1 MTPMKA
7 ISGLRMI
14 PVIENLK
21 SKIQTRL
28 FRVFCKDA
36 FTAEAQSSRRS
47 ENFLIKKLFTLRP
60 SRLRGAIFESCSE
73 TAENKRVS
81 RKRGR
86 LIRHYFLISLVL
98 ISGGLITSGLSELY
112 FRYRESAAD
121 LVRLQQEITLGAAA
135 KIEQFVQEIERT
147 TRGATKS
154 REITAKGLSPE
165 YRFELR
171 RLLAIAPAI
180 TEAVAIDSD
189 GISRVA
195 VSRLT
200 RVLDE
205 KIDSALPALESAPAL
220 QLAKEGKSY
229 FGPVY
234 FHRDSEPYVTIAVP
248 IERYVGRAI
257 GVLQVQV
264 NLKYVWDLVSKLKV
278 GTEGYAYAVARNGD
292 LIAHPEISLVLQ
304 RLNVAHLDQVRSA
317 FQSRTVAASPTW
329 TVAKNLHSRRV
340 FSSWSPIP
348 TLGWA
353 VFVEQP
359 VEEVYGPLYASLF
372 RTSGFLL
379 VGLGMALVA
388 SLFVARRVV
397 RPLETLRNGVERIG
411 SGDMNA
417 RLELKT
423 GDEIEVLAEE
433 FNKMTENLRE
443 AYSGLEKK
451 VEDRTR
457 ELALAN
463 ERLKE
468 LDRMKSDFVSHVSHE
483 LRTPLTAI
491 KGAVDLILR
500 EMAGPL
506 TEKQVHYLT
515 RVRSNTQHL
524 AGLINDLLDLAKIES
539 GRIEVKSSRV
549 SLSGLVHEVVEA
561 LRPVAAEKVIALEA
575 TIREPSILV
584 WADRDKINQVLTNLI
599 GNAIKFTPVQGRV
612 TVSASRNGGES
623 VQVSVS
629 DNGPGIPP
637 DEKEKIFAKFYQV
650 AEANG
655 ENSKGTGLGL
665 AISKGLVELHGGK
678 IWVDSESGHGS
689 TFSFTLPVS
698 DPQASGL
705 A

>member
-1 MTPMKA
+1 MKA
-7 ISGLRMI
+7 ISGLGMI
-14 PVIENLK
+14 AVIENLK
-21 SKIQTRL
+21 SKIQNGRI
-28 FRVFCKDA
+28 R
-36 FTAEAQSSRRS
+36 Q
-47 ENFLIKKLFTLRP
+47 
-60 SRLRGAIFESCSE
+60 
-73 TAENKRVS
+73 
-81 RKRGR
+81 KRGR
-86 LIRHYFLISLVL
+86 LVRHYFLISLVL

-121 LVRLQQEITLGAAA
+121 LVRLQQEITSGAAS
-135 KIEQFVQEIERT
+135 KIEQFIQEIERT
-147 TRGATKS
+147 TRGAAKS
-154 REITAKGLSPE
+154 REITEKGLSPE

-171 RLLAIAPAI
+171 RLLAITPAI

-200 RVLDE
+200 RVLPGDE
-205 KIDSALPALESAPAL
+205 KINSALPAL

-234 FHRDSEPYVTIAVP
+234 FHRDSEPYMTIAVP

-257 GVLQVQV
+257 GMLQVQV
-264 NLKYVWDLVSKLKV
+264 NLKYVWDLVSKLRV

-304 RLNVAHLDQVRSA
+304 RLNVTHLDQVRSA
-317 FQSRTVAASPTW
+317 FQPRTDAERRPTW
-329 TVAKNLHSRRV
+329 TITKNLHARRV

-348 TLGWA
+348 VLGGA

-359 VEEVYGPLYASLF
+359 VEEVYGPLYASLL

-388 SLFVARRVV
+388 SLLVARRVV
-397 RPLETLRNGVERIG
+397 RPLETLRNGVERIS
-411 SGDMNA
+411 SGNMNA

-433 FNKMTENLRE
+433 FNRMAENLRE

-457 ELALAN
+457 ELAFAN

-491 KGAVDLILR
+491 KGAVDLMLR
-500 EMAGPL
+500 EVAGPL
-506 TEKQVHYLT
+506 TEKQIHYLT

-524 AGLINDLLDLAKIES
+524 AGLINDLLDLSKIES
-539 GRIEVKSSRV
+539 GRIEFKSSRV
-549 SLSGLVHEVVEA
+549 SLNGLVREAVEA
-561 LRPVAAEKVIALEA
+561 LRPVATEKVIALEA

-584 WADRDKINQVLTNLI
+584 WVDRHKINQVLMNLI
-599 GNAIKFTPVQGRV
+599 GNAIKFTPAQGRV
-612 TVSASRNGGES
+612 TVSASRNDEES

-629 DNGPGIPP
+629 DTGPGVPP
-637 DEKEKIFAKFYQV
+637 DEKEKIFAKFYRI
-650 AEANG
+650 AEVNG

-665 AISKGLVELHGGK
+665 AICKALVELHGGR
-678 IWVDSESGHGS
+678 IWVESEMNRGS
-689 TFSFTLPVS
+689 TFSFTLPGS
-698 DPQASGL
+698 DRRIHGRAE
-705 A
+705 

>member
-1 MTPMKA
+1 MPA
-7 ISGLRMI
+7 LIQELR
-14 PVIENLK
+14 
-21 SKIQTRL
+21 SYIQ
-28 FRVFCKDA
+28 
-36 FTAEAQSSRRS
+36 
-47 ENFLIKKLFTLRP
+47 
-60 SRLRGAIFESCSE
+60 
-73 TAENKRVS
+73 NKRVS

-86 LIRHYFLISLVL
+86 LVRHYFLISLVL

-121 LVRLQQEITLGAAA
+121 LVRLQQEITSGAAS

-154 REITAKGLSPE
+154 REITEKGLSPE

-195 VSRLT
+195 VSRLN

-205 KIDSALPALESAPAL
+205 KIDPALPAL

-234 FHRDSEPYVTIAVP
+234 FHRDSEPHVTIAVP

-257 GVLQVQV
+257 GMLQVQV
-264 NLKYVWDLVSKLKV
+264 NLKYVWDLVSKLRV
-278 GTEGYAYAVARNGD
+278 GTEGYAYVVVRNGD
-292 LIAHPEISLVLQ
+292 LIAHPDISFVLQ
-304 RLNVAHLDQVRSA
+304 RLNVAHLDQVRLA
-317 FQSRTVAASPTW
+317 FQSRTGAESPTW
-329 TVAKNLHSRRV
+329 TVAKNLHARRV

-348 TLGWA
+348 ILGWA

-379 VGLGMALVA
+379 LGLGMALVA

-397 RPLETLRNGVERIG
+397 RPLETLKNGVERIG
-411 SGDMNA
+411 SGDMNS
-417 RLELKT
+417 RLDLKT
-423 GDEIEVLAEE
+423 GDDIEVLAEE
-433 FNKMTENLRE
+433 FNRMAESLRE

-451 VEDRTR
+451 VEERTH
-457 ELALAN
+457 ELGLAN

-468 LDRMKSDFVSHVSHE
+468 LDQMKSDFVSHVSHE

-491 KGAVDLILR
+491 KGAVDLMLR
-500 EMAGPL
+500 GVAGPL
-506 TEKQVHYLT
+506 TDKQAHFLT

-524 AGLINDLLDLAKIES
+524 AGLINDLLDLSKIES

-575 TIREPSILV
+575 TLREPSILV

-612 TVSASRNGGES
+612 TVSTSRNGEES
-623 VQVSVS
+623 IQVSVS
-629 DNGPGIPP
+629 DSGPGVPP
-637 DEKEKIFAKFYQV
+637 DEKEKIFAKFYQI
-650 AEANG
+650 AEVNG

-665 AISKGLVELHGGK
+665 AISKALVELHGGK
-678 IWVDSESGHGS
+678 IWVESEPNSGS
-689 TFSFTLPVS
+689 TFCFTLPLS
-698 DPQASGL
+698 ASQNSRSC
-705 A
+705 

>member
-1 MTPMKA
+1 MAPMKA
-7 ISGLRMI
+7 ISGLNM
-14 PVIENLK
+14 PALIENLK
-21 SKIQTRL
+21 SKIQNGRIP
-28 FRVFCKDA
+28 
-36 FTAEAQSSRRS
+36 Q
-47 ENFLIKKLFTLRP
+47 
-60 SRLRGAIFESCSE
+60 
-73 TAENKRVS
+73 
-81 RKRGR
+81 KRGR
-86 LIRHYFLISLVL
+86 LVRHYFLISLVL

-121 LVRLQQEITLGAAA
+121 LVRLQQEITSGAAS

-147 TRGATKS
+147 TRGAAKS
-154 REITAKGLSPE
+154 REITEKGLSPE

-200 RVLDE
+200 RVLPGDE
-205 KIDSALPALESAPAL
+205 KINSALPALQLAPAF

-234 FHRDSEPYVTIAVP
+234 FHRDSEPYMTIAVP

-257 GVLQVQV
+257 GTLQVQV
-264 NLKYVWDLVSKLKV
+264 NLKYVWDLLSKLKV
-278 GTEGYAYAVARNGD
+278 GTEGYAYAVARDGD
-292 LIAHPEISLVLQ
+292 LIAHPDISLVLQ
-304 RLNVAHLDQVRSA
+304 RRNVAYLDQVRLA
-317 FQSRTVAASPTW
+317 FQPRTDAASPTW
-329 TVAKNLHSRRV
+329 TVTKNLHARRV

-348 TLGWA
+348 VLGGA

-417 RLELKT
+417 RLDLKT

-433 FNKMTENLRE
+433 FNRMTDNLRE

-451 VEDRTR
+451 VENRTR

-491 KGAVDLILR
+491 KGAVDLVLR

-506 TEKQVHYLT
+506 TEKQIHHLT

-524 AGLINDLLDLAKIES
+524 AGLINDLLDLSKIES
-539 GRIEVKSSRV
+539 GKIEVKSSRV
-549 SLSGLVHEVVEA
+549 SLGGLVHEVAEA
-561 LRPVAAEKVIALEA
+561 LRPVAAEKVIALE
-575 TIREPSILV
+575 TTLREPSILV
-584 WADRDKINQVLTNLI
+584 WADRDKINQVLMNLI

-612 TVSASRNGGES
+612 TVSVSRNGEES

-629 DNGPGIPP
+629 DTGPGVAPE
-637 DEKEKIFAKFYQV
+637 EKEKVFTKFYQI
-650 AEANG
+650 AEVNG

-665 AISKGLVELHGGK
+665 AISKALVELHGGK
-678 IWVDSESGHGS
+678 IWVESELSRGS
-689 TFSFTLPVS
+689 TFYFTLPLS
-698 DPQASGL
+698 TPQNSRSC
-705 A
+705 

>member
-1 MTPMKA
+1 VRKALGTRQQAVANEDRDEEKREFSSQTAVNEMTFLNSK
-7 ISGLRMI
+7 IQ
-14 PVIENLK
+14 NLK
-21 SKIQTRL
+21 SKIQNH
-28 FRVFCKDA
+28 F
-36 FTAEAQSSRRS
+36 
-47 ENFLIKKLFTLRP
+47 
-60 SRLRGAIFESCSE
+60 G
-73 TAENKRVS
+73 

-86 LIRHYFLISLVL
+86 LVRHYFVISLVL

-121 LVRLQQEITLGAAA
+121 LVRLQQEITFGAAS

-154 REITAKGLSPE
+154 REITEKGLSPE

-180 TEAVAIDSD
+180 TEAVALDSD

-195 VSRLT
+195 VSRLN
-200 RVLDE
+200 RILDK
-205 KIDSALPALESAPAL
+205 KIDPALPALQLAPAL
-220 QLAKEGKSY
+220 ELAKEGKSY

-234 FHRDSEPYVTIAVP
+234 FYRDSEPYMTIAVP
-248 IERYVGRAI
+248 IERYVGRVI
-257 GVLQVQV
+257 GILQVQV
-264 NLKYVWDLVSKLKV
+264 NLKYVWDLLSKLKV

-304 RLNVAHLDQVRSA
+304 RLNVGHLDQVRSA
-317 FQSRTVAASPTW
+317 FQSQPDVKSPTW
-329 TVAKNLHSRRV
+329 TIAKNLHARSV

-348 TLGWA
+348 VLGGA

-379 VGLGMALVA
+379 VGLGMSLVA

-397 RPLETLRNGVERIG
+397 RPLETLRKGVERIG
-411 SGDMNA
+411 SGDMSS
-417 RLELKT
+417 RLEVKT
-423 GDEIEVLAEE
+423 GDEIEVLAQE
-433 FNKMTENLRE
+433 FNKMAGNLHE
-443 AYSGLEKK
+443 AYRGLEQK
-451 VEDRTR
+451 VKERTH

-491 KGAVDLILR
+491 KGAVDLVLR
-500 EMAGPL
+500 EVAGPL
-506 TEKQVHYLT
+506 TEKQIHYLT

-524 AGLINDLLDLAKIES
+524 AGLINDLLDLSKIES
-539 GRIEVKSSRV
+539 GKIELKSRRV
-549 SLSGLVHEVVEA
+549 SLGGLVHEVVEA
-561 LRPVAAEKVIALEA
+561 LRPVAAEKVIALE
-575 TIREPSILV
+575 TTFHEPSILV
-584 WADRDKINQVLTNLI
+584 WADRDKINQVLMNLI
-599 GNAIKFTPVQGRV
+599 GNALKFTPVQGRV

-629 DNGPGIPP
+629 DTGPGVPP
-637 DEKEKIFAKFYQV
+637 EEKEKIFAKFYRV
-650 AEANG
+650 AEVNG

-665 AISKGLVELHGGK
+665 AIAKALVELHGGK
-678 IWVDSESGHGS
+678 IWVESEEGHGS
-689 TFSFTLPVS
+689 TFYFTLPVS
-698 DPQASGL
+698 GPQDDVPSPL
-705 A
+705 PSP

>member
-1 MTPMKA
+1 MLALIQK
-7 ISGLRMI
+7 
-14 PVIENLK
+14 LK
-21 SKIQTRL
+21 STIQNN
-28 FRVFCKDA
+28 KA
-36 FTAEAQSSRRS
+36 GQ
-47 ENFLIKKLFTLRP
+47 KH
-60 SRLRGAIFESCSE
+60 SRL
-73 TAENKRVS
+73 V
-81 RKRGR
+81 
-86 LIRHYFLISLVL
+86 RHYFLISLVL

-121 LVRLQQEITLGAAA
+121 LVRLQQEITSGASA

-154 REITAKGLSPE
+154 REITEKGLSPE

-195 VSRLT
+195 VSRFT
-200 RVLDE
+200 RVLAGDN
-205 KIDSALPALESAPAL
+205 KIDSALPAL

-234 FHRDSEPYVTIAVP
+234 FHRDSEPHVTIAVP

-257 GVLQVQV
+257 GMLQVQV

-292 LIAHPEISLVLQ
+292 LIAHPDISLVLQ
-304 RLNVAHLDQVRSA
+304 RRNVAHLDQVRLA
-317 FQSRTVAASPTW
+317 FQPRTEAESPSW
-329 TVAKNLHSRRV
+329 TVAKNLHARRV

-348 TLGWA
+348 ILGWA

-359 VEEVYGPLYASLF
+359 VEEVYGPLYASLL

-397 RPLETLRNGVERIG
+397 RPLETLRDGVERIG
-411 SGDMNA
+411 GGDMNA

-433 FNKMTENLRE
+433 FNRMTENLQQ
-443 AYSGLEKK
+443 AYAGLEQK
-451 VEDRTR
+451 VAARTQ
-457 ELALAN
+457 ELAVAN

-468 LDRMKSDFVSHVSHE
+468 LDHLKSDFVSHVSHE

-491 KGAVDLILR
+491 KGAVDLVLR
-500 EMAGPL
+500 EIAGPL
-506 TEKQVHYLT
+506 TEKQIHYLT

-524 AGLINDLLDLAKIES
+524 AGLINDLLDLSKIES

-549 SLSGLVHEVVEA
+549 SLTGLVHEAVEA

-575 TIREPSILV
+575 SIREPSILV
-584 WADRDKINQVLTNLI
+584 WADRDKINQVLMNLI
-599 GNAIKFTPVQGRV
+599 GNAIKFTPVQGRI
-612 TVSASRNGGES
+612 TVSASRNGEES
-623 VQVSVS
+623 VQVSIS
-629 DNGPGIPP
+629 DTGPGVPP
-637 DEKEKIFAKFYQV
+637 NDREKIFAKFYQI
-650 AEANG
+650 AEVNG

-665 AISKGLVELHGGK
+665 AISKALVELHGGK
-678 IWVDSESGHGS
+678 IWVESEPSRGS
-689 TFSFTLPVS
+689 TFYFTLPLS
-698 DPQASGL
+698 APQNSRSN
-705 A
+705 

>member
-1 MTPMKA
+1 MEE
-7 ISGLRMI
+7 IR
-14 PVIENLK
+14 
-21 SKIQTRL
+21 Q
-28 FRVFCKDA
+28 
-36 FTAEAQSSRRS
+36 
-47 ENFLIKKLFTLRP
+47 
-60 SRLRGAIFESCSE
+60 
-73 TAENKRVS
+73 
-81 RKRGR
+81 KRGR
-86 LIRHYFLISLVL
+86 LVRHYFLISLVL

-112 FRYRESAAD
+112 FRYRESAED
-121 LVRLQQEITLGAAA
+121 LVRLQQEITSGVAS

-147 TRGATKS
+147 ARGAAKS
-154 REITAKGLSPE
+154 REITEKGLSPE

-200 RVLDE
+200 RILDQ
-205 KIDSALPALESAPAL
+205 KIDSALPALHLAPAL

-257 GVLQVQV
+257 GILQVQV
-264 NLKYVWDLVSKLKV
+264 NLKYVWDLVSKLRV

-317 FQSRTVAASPTW
+317 FQARTDASPTW
-329 TVAKNLHSRRV
+329 TVAKNLHARRV

-348 TLGWA
+348 VLDGA

-359 VEEVYGPLYASLF
+359 VEEVYGPLYASLL
-372 RTSGFLL
+372 RTSGLLL
-379 VGLGMALVA
+379 VGLGMSLVA

-411 SGDMNA
+411 GGDMNS

-433 FNKMTENLRE
+433 FNRMTENLRE
-443 AYSGLEKK
+443 AYAGLEKK
-451 VEDRTR
+451 VQERTH

-491 KGAVDLILR
+491 KGAVDLMLR
-500 EMAGPL
+500 EVAGPL
-506 TEKQVHYLT
+506 TEKQIHYLS
-515 RVRSNTQHL
+515 RVKSNTQHL
-524 AGLINDLLDLAKIES
+524 ARLINDLLDLSKIES
-539 GRIEVKSSRV
+539 GRIEVKSSCV
-549 SLSGLVHEVVEA
+549 SLTGLVHEAVEA
-561 LRPVAAEKVIALEA
+561 LRPVAAEKIIALEA
-575 TIREPSILV
+575 TLREPSILV
-584 WADRDKINQVLTNLI
+584 WADRDKINQVLMNLI
-599 GNAIKFTPVQGRV
+599 GNAIKFTPVQGKV
-612 TVSASRNGGES
+612 TVSASRNCDES
-623 VQVSVS
+623 VQVSVL
-629 DNGPGIPP
+629 DTGPGVPT
-637 DEKEKIFAKFYQV
+637 DEREKIFAKFYRV
-650 AEANG
+650 AETNG
-655 ENSKGTGLGL
+655 DNSKGTGLGL
-665 AISKGLVELHGGK
+665 AISKALVELHGGK
-678 IWVDSESGHGS
+678 IWVESEEGRGS
-689 TFSFTLPVS
+689 TFSFTLPVLGS
-698 DPQASGL
+698 QHLPSPFPSL
-705 A
+705 